1 MVGFDKTV
9 TLYRRDTG
17 WTATVLKGVSLRFT
31 AGHKSLERS
40 QRAYSQAGV
49 LPKRE
54 LKILLPAALLDEDFS
69 VAAGDI
75 VLLGEGE
82 KQLESPSELYRQ
94 GRQAAVICSSA
105 KAAAIHLRIWLAII
119 GALISKH

>member
-9 TLYRRDTG
+9 TLYRRDKG

-40 QRAYSQAGV
+40 QRAYSQAGTAH
-49 LPKRE
+49 KRE

-94 GRQAAVICSSA
+94 GGQAAVICSVCDRREQRLPY
-105 KAAAIHLRIWLAII
+105 ILLEGR
-119 GALISKH
+119 

>member
-9 TLYRRDTG
+9 TLYRRDSG

-69 VAAGDI
+69 VEAGDI

-94 GRQAAVICSSA
+94 GRQAAVICSVCDRREQRLPY
-105 KAAAIHLRIWLAII
+105 ILLEGR
-119 GALISKH
+119 